1 MSIKKNDKLKT
12 VFDTYTIV
20 EQIGQGG
27 NGIVYSARNE
37 KNEEVAVKVVDISGF
52 SLEKKRRLKNEIF
65 FCLNSECENILK
77 IIDYGVYSDNIVFYI
92 MKLGKYTLRDRM
104 NNGLRGEDI
113 FEIFVQLLQGLKYA
127 HNRGVFHRDLKP
139 ENILFFDESNKAVL
153 ADFGIAH
160 FSSDEMITVV
170 KTKQNSRMAN
180 FQYAAPEQREKGR
193 KIDGRADMYALG
205 LMLNEM
211 FTGQLVAG
219 NNYKKI
225 EDVNKEYGFLDNIFD
240 RLYCQN
246 PEDRLFPAQTIILQ
260 VYSLAEINERKQEI
274 QKIKEIEDGEKIFVP
289 KIVLAKLENEDL
301 VFEISHIMPSEWFDC
316 LIRGEYDHSY
326 IIGYDTNK
334 LKGENNKL
342 SIKVGKNP
350 EKTKLKEI
358 VKNVKLWLLKAT
370 NKYVMDKKQREE
382 NQKQFE
388 IEIRKQEIKQLQE
401 QKDINEYLSELI

>member
-1 MSIKKNDKLKT
+1 MLIKN
-12 VFDTYTIV
+12 
-20 EQIGQGG
+20 
-27 NGIVYSARNE
+27 
-37 KNEEVAVKVVDISGF
+37 
-52 SLEKKRRLKNEIF
+52 
-65 FCLNSECENILK
+65 
-77 IIDYGVYSDNIVFYI
+77 
-92 MKLGKYTLRDRM
+92 
-104 NNGLRGEDI
+104 
-113 FEIFVQLLQGLKYA
+113 
-127 HNRGVFHRDLKP
+127 
-139 ENILFFDESNKAVL
+139 
-153 ADFGIAH
+153 
-160 FSSDEMITVV
+160 
-170 KTKQNSRMAN
+170 
-180 FQYAAPEQREKGR
+180 
-193 KIDGRADMYALG
+193 
-205 LMLNEM
+205 
-211 FTGQLVAG
+211 
-219 NNYKKI
+219 
-225 EDVNKEYGFLDNIFD
+225 FLDNIFD

-274 QKIKEIEDGEKIFVP
+274 QKIKEIEDGEKISVP

-316 LIRGEYDHSY
+316 LMRGKYDHSY

-350 EKTKLKEI
+350 EKTKLKEM
-358 VKNVKLWLLKAT
+358 VKNVKLWLFKAT

>member
-1 MSIKKNDKLKT
+1 
-12 VFDTYTIV
+12 
-20 EQIGQGG
+20 
-27 NGIVYSARNE
+27 
-37 KNEEVAVKVVDISGF
+37 
-52 SLEKKRRLKNEIF
+52 
-65 FCLNSECENILK
+65 
-77 IIDYGVYSDNIVFYI
+77 
-92 MKLGKYTLRDRM
+92 M

-225 EDVNKEYGFLDNIFD
+225 EDVNKE
-240 RLYCQN
+240 
-246 PEDRLFPAQTIILQ
+246 LF
-260 VYSLAEINERKQEI
+260 R
-274 QKIKEIEDGEKIFVP
+274 
-289 KIVLAKLENEDL
+289 
-301 VFEISHIMPSEWFDC
+301 
-316 LIRGEYDHSY
+316 
-326 IIGYDTNK
+326 
-334 LKGENNKL
+334 
-342 SIKVGKNP
+342 
-350 EKTKLKEI
+350 
-358 VKNVKLWLLKAT
+358 
-370 NKYVMDKKQREE
+370 
-382 NQKQFE
+382 
-388 IEIRKQEIKQLQE
+388 
-401 QKDINEYLSELI
+401 

>member
-104 NNGLRGEDI
+104 NNGLQGEDI

-274 QKIKEIEDGEKIFVP
+274 QKIKEIEDGEKISVP

-316 LIRGEYDHSY
+316 LKRGEYDHSY